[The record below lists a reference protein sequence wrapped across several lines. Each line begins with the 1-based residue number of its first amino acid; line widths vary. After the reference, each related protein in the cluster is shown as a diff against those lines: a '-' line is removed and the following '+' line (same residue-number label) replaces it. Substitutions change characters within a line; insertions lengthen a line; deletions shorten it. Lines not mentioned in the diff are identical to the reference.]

1 MILSKK
7 LVILMNNYPHPWK
20 ILDLWAGDGRYSVF
34 CASYGHK
41 VTAIDNESKENWL
54 RPDYLL
60 NHPNISFIKWDIREL
75 PENILNEKYNIILI
89 FNVIVF
95 LKKKFFLE
103 ILLPQYLD
111 LLDEWWTLCLT
122 FFFADD
128 EDMSKNQLLSF
139 YSFDDFMFDEKIF
152 SVKKDE
158 FFVKENHE
166 PIGEHTHH
174 IGYIEVRRNS

>member
-1 MILSKK
+1 MILYQK
-7 LVILMNNYPHPWK
+7 LATLMNHYPRPWR
-20 ILDLWAGDGRYSVF
+20 ILDLWAGDGRYSIF
-34 CASYGHK
+34 CASYGHR

-54 RPDYLL
+54 WPEYLL

-75 PENILNEKYNIILI
+75 PENILKEKYDIILI

-103 ILLPQYLD
+103 TLLPQYLD
-111 LLDEWWTLCLT
+111 LLKKWGILCLT

-139 YSFDDFMFDEKIF
+139 YSFEDFSFDEKKF
-152 SVKKDE
+152 SVNKEE
-158 FFVKENHE
+158 FHIKENHA

-174 IGYIEVRRNS
+174 IGYLEIRKN